1 MRMDMVLKIEM
12 DMIQWKIMKNDNGVT
27 MDMIMEK

>member
-1 MRMDMVLKIEM
+1 MVLKIEM

-27 MDMIMEK
+27 MNMIMKK